1 MTARKATVPKM
12 SNTLHCEN
20 YDLPSGLTSEV
31 ILGGSGPPLVYL
43 HSANGVSPADPF
55 LQALSEH
62 YSIYAPVAPGY
73 NDLDELHQMR
83 TVHDVVL
90 HYDDVFQVLELD
102 SFVMAGQSFGGM
114 FAAEFAA
121 HYPKRISKLALL
133 APVGMWDDNIPAVDM
148 FATPPL
154 ELDPL
159 LWADPTS
166 EVANAAREAMLGGD
180 DPVESTI
187 SLMRGLITVGK
198 FLMPIPDRG
207 LHRRLYRISAPTL
220 VLWGEQDGLVPVAY
234 ADLFTR
240 GIAGSKKSVLPD
252 CGHLITLERTEEA
265 MSQVMRHFSA

>member
-1 MTARKATVPKM
+1 M
-12 SNTLHCEN
+12 SNALRSEN
-20 YDLPSGLTSEV
+20 HELPSGLASEV

-55 LQALSEH
+55 LQALAEH
-62 YSIYAPVAPGY
+62 YSVYAPVAPGY
-73 NDLDELHQMR
+73 NDLDELRQMR

-90 HYDDVFQVLELD
+90 HYDDVCQMLGLS

-121 HYPKRISKLALL
+121 HYPDRVASLALL
-133 APVGMWDDNIPAVDM
+133 APVGLWSEEIPAVDM

-166 EVANAAREAMLGGD
+166 EAAKAAREAMMGGD

-187 SLMRGLITVGK
+187 ALMRGLITVGK

-207 LHRRLYRISAPTL
+207 LSRRLYRITAPTL
-220 VLWGEQDGLVPVAY
+220 VLWGDKDGLVPVAY
-234 ADLFTR
+234 ADLF
-240 GIAGSKKSVLPD
+240 GKAIAGSEVSVLLD

-265 MSQVMRHFSA
+265 VDQVRRHFSA